1 MTLVTQVRGGDD
13 RGDTEGIGRSKL
25 ESPACCCGGGGMAEN
40 HNLII
45 YFLRSGELETIRDG

>member
-1 MTLVTQVRGGDD
+1 MTEATLKELGEANWKARLAAMEEVAWR
-13 RGDTEGIGRSKL
+13 
-25 ESPACCCGGGGMAEN
+25 EN